1 MKTDYK
7 SIIIVLLAFTI
18 LAGSMIVRRWATAQ
32 EAHIARLDI
41 AAADRA
47 RADAA
52 VLRLSPPMA
61 EYAISSPTGVRQSPM
76 GGGEVGLHKGCDLV
90 GPEKAPVLAAA
101 PGIVIDH
108 YPPPG
113 TPRPEGGTYGGHPV
127 FGGYIV
133 IDHGGGVYT
142 LYGHLR
148 QTKVHIGWYVECG
161 QPIGVQGSTGISAGE
176 HLHFEV
182 IVDPEAAIR
191 GRIPQAEP
199 QEAP

>member
-18 LAGSMIVRRWATAQ
+18 LASSMIVRRWAATQ
-32 EAHIARLDI
+32 GAHIARLEI
-41 AAADRA
+41 ATADRA

-52 VLRLSPPMA
+52 VLRLSAPLA
-61 EYAISSPTGVRQSPM
+61 SYDVSSPTGVRQSPM
-76 GGGEVGLHKGCDLV
+76 GGGEIGLHKGCDLV
-90 GPEKAPVLAAA
+90 GPEKAPVFAAA
-101 PGIVIDH
+101 PGVVIDH
-108 YPPPG
+108 YPPRG
-113 TPRPEGGTYGGHPV
+113 TPRPDGGTYEGHPV

-148 QTKVHIGWYVECG
+148 QTRVHIGWYVERG

-182 IVDPEAAIR
+182 IIDPEAAIQV
-191 GRIPQAEP
+191 RIPQEMKP
-199 QEAP
+199 